1 MGSQQH
7 DSFCVGGTSPYRTGE
22 RVSNWILTSRQRHGL
37 TSGQSNT
44 VINQYTLYG
53 SSLVTSTNAVQAQM
67 CIHSKTNVDMA
78 AKVIFDVTQTLDSI
92 FPDAPKLILSEFNHC
107 LLNITLPSYLQH
119 VTCNTGMNK
128 TINLCYGILRD
139 AHKSDAKPRL
149 ATLITTQ
156 CISFRASI
164 CFTA

>member
-1 MGSQQH
+1 MAIYGPAPGLEGRPSELWVLNRWLFNFCVRSTPYCGGPGFERVLTVMGSQQH

-78 AKVIFDVTQTLDSI
+78 AKVIFDVTQKLYSI
-92 FPDAPKLILSEFNHC
+92 SPDTPKFI
-107 LLNITLPSYLQH
+107 
-119 VTCNTGMNK
+119 
-128 TINLCYGILRD
+128 
-139 AHKSDAKPRL
+139 
-149 ATLITTQ
+149 
-156 CISFRASI
+156 
-164 CFTA
+164 